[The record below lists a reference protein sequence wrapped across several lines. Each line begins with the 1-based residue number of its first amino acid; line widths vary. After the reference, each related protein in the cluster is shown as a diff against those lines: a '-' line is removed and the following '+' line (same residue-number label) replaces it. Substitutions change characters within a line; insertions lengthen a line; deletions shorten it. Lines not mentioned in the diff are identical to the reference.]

1 MDLRFLHIPPIVY
14 EERKARYEARIKA
27 MEEYVTTEN
36 VCRSRMLLHYF
47 GEKNEHNCGQSDV
60 CLSNRASNDLS
71 EKSYEELKRQ
81 ILELL
86 GQSPLTPA
94 EIADKIKAEKED
106 IGQVIR
112 YLLDEDGL
120 KMQDGMLHI
129 SK

>member
-1 MDLRFLHIPPIVY
+1 M
-14 EERKARYEARIKA
+14 
-27 MEEYVTTEN
+27 
-36 VCRSRMLLHYF
+36 
-47 GEKNEHNCGQSDV
+47 
-60 CLSNRASNDLS
+60 
-71 EKSYEELKRQ
+71 
-81 ILELL
+81 L

>member
-1 MDLRFLHIPPIVY
+1 M
-14 EERKARYEARIKA
+14 
-27 MEEYVTTEN
+27 
-36 VCRSRMLLHYF
+36 S
-47 GEKNEHNCGQSDV
+47 
-60 CLSNRASNDLS
+60 ASATVPAT
-71 EKSYEELKRQ
+71 SYEELKRQ